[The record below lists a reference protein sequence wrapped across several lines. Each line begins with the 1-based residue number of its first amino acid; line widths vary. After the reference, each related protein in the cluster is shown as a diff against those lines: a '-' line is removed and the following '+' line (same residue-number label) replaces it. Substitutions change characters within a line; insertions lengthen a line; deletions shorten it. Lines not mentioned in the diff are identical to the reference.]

1 VPLPSIWQLIEQGRW
16 TAPPTEPPR
25 DTSND
30 MTDEQI
36 TTAIAQSQPAN
47 RASAT

>member
-1 VPLPSIWQLIEQGRW
+1 VAYSGPSIVPLPSVYDLLAAGEW
-16 TAPPTEPPR
+16 TAPAAPR

-36 TTAIAQSQPAN
+36 AGLL
-47 RASAT
+47 